1 MKPFTVKLL
10 MGALL
15 VGLVSSSLPHS
26 ASSEPV
32 RSELQVVELL
42 SDVLT
47 DIHTRLVVLHE
58 SQMELQRKQDRL
70 AEQMEALG
78 RQSVPGADG
87 ELSLPSDNTAEL
99 STALA
104 HCLLQVTR
112 TVAGSSGD
120 GGSPDP
126 ANCGMLG
133 LPCGSDA
140 DCARLGLSA
149 AAACNPVGVC
159 SCRRGFRQVSDTE
172 CRPLAALGDW
182 CREDADCKDCS
193 AGGRCVSETCQC
205 PIVRLGYIEYRLV
218 GGGSCSDGWVELRR
232 GGPDNKWEHVCPGN
246 WDSTDAKVVC
256 KSLGYGSSGRSLR
269 LSYYGAGKPNIAV
282 QEVLCTGSEPHL
294 LACKHRVNVQ
304 CSGNEVAGVV
314 CEP

>member
-15 VGLVSSSLPHS
+15 VGLASSSLPHS

-32 RSELQVVELL
+32 
-42 SDVLT
+42 T
-47 DIHTRLVVLHE
+47 
-58 SQMELQRKQDRL
+58 
-70 AEQMEALG
+70 G
-78 RQSVPGADG
+78 
-87 ELSLPSDNTAEL
+87 
-99 STALA
+99 
-104 HCLLQVTR
+104 

-120 GGSPDP
+120 GRSPDA

-182 CREDADCKDCS
+182 CREDADCKTLTSHGVCQDYVCSCADGFWNFNNTECRPVGAVYLHNACVGDQDCS
-193 AGGRCVSETCQC
+193 SGGRCVSGTCQC